1 MSLRNRRIGLVLIG
15 DELLS
20 GKRSDKHMGKA
31 IELLAARGLQLSWVR
46 MVGDDVALLTDT
58 LRQSFAEG
66 DIVFSFGGIGAT
78 PDDVTRQC
86 AAAAADVE
94 LALHPEAAAIIEER
108 FGGEAYPNRI
118 LMAEFPEGADL
129 IPNPVNQIAGFSYR
143 HHHFLP
149 GFPNMAWPMLE
160 WVLEYWYRDIFNQ
173 TPPVERLMLLQNV
186 AESELIPLMEA
197 CIKRH
202 PEVRLASLP
211 STENRRQIEI
221 GLKGEATQVAAA
233 SEWFAEELRRMGVS
247 WR

>member
-1 MSLRNRRIGLVLIG
+1 MRNRRIGLVLIG

-20 GKRSDKHMGKA
+20 GKRTDKHLGKA
-31 IELLAARGLQLSWVR
+31 IALLGQRGLQLSWVR
-46 MVGDDVALLTDT
+46 MVGDDIALLTDT

-108 FGGEAYPNRI
+108 FGEEAYPNRI
-118 LMAEFPEGADL
+118 LMAEFPEGADI

-160 WVLEYWYRDIFNQ
+160 WVLEYWYRDIFNR

-186 AESELIPLMEA
+186 AESELIPLMET
-197 CIKRH
+197 CIKRF
-202 PEVRLASLP
+202 PGVRLASLP

-221 GLKGEATQVAAA
+221 GLKGEAAEVIVAG
-233 SEWFAEELRRMGVS
+233 EWFAEELCRMGVS

>member
-1 MSLRNRRIGLVLIG
+1 MRRIGLVLIG

-20 GKRSDKHMGKA
+20 GKRSDKHMAKA

-46 MVGDDVALLTDT
+46 IVGDDAALLVDT
-58 LRQSFAEG
+58 LRQSFVEG

-78 PDDVTRQC
+78 PDDITRQC

-108 FGGEAYPNRI
+108 FGEEAYPNRI
-118 LMAEFPEGADL
+118 LMAEFPEGADV
-129 IPNPVNQIAGFSYR
+129 IPNPVNRIAGFSFR

-149 GFPNMAWPMLE
+149 GFPNMAWPMME
-160 WVLEYWYRDIFNQ
+160 WVLEYWYRDIFNH
-173 TPPVERLMLLQNV
+173 TPPIEVLMTLQDV

-202 PEVRLASLP
+202 PEVRLSSLP

-221 GLKGEATQVAAA
+221 GLKGESSQVDLART
-233 SEWFAEELRRMGVS
+233 WFTGELERLKVI
-247 WR
+247 WRS